1 MIRLKWNTGYC
12 GEIAENE
19 VERAYGNLLQRKGA
33 GNDFLGWLDPETIAP
48 DGLLEE
54 ICRTAE
60 RIRRQSRC
68 VVVAGIG
75 GSYLGARAVIEALSS
90 AFPTEDAVR
99 TVYAGNSLSE
109 DYLAELLA
117 YLDTVDYS
125 VIVISKSGTTTETA
139 VAFRLLQAH
148 CEKKYGRQAVERIVC
163 ITDRAKGALKTL
175 ATQKG
180 YPCFI
185 LPDDVGGRYS
195 VLTPVGLLPVAV
207 AGLDAK
213 ALVKGACDM
222 KQDILSKG
230 LSHDAVRYACH
241 RNSLYRKGFSVEVM
255 AAFEPKLYYFIE
267 WWKQLYGE
275 SEGKD
280 RKGIF
285 PAGVVYTTD
294 LHSMGQFMQDGSRI
308 LMETFL
314 EVKQPQHCCAVPVLP
329 EAENLDQLNYL
340 GGKRLSDI
348 NRQACLGTVL
358 AHEDGGVPSLS
369 VELDSLDAYHIG
381 QFIYFFEFACALSGY
396 ILDVNPFNQPGVEAY
411 KSNMFALLGKKGYEE
426 AARKISERMN
436 QKK

>member
-1 MIRLKWNTGYC
+1 MITLKWNTGYVN
-12 GEIAENE
+12 ELSDKE
-19 VERAYGNLLQRKGA
+19 VECAYMKLLRREGA
-33 GNDFLGWLDPETIAP
+33 GNGFLGWLDPENLAP
-48 DGLLEE
+48 DTLLEE

-60 RIRRQSRC
+60 RIRRQSKC

-90 AFPTEDAVR
+90 AFPAEGSIR

-163 ITDRAKGALKTL
+163 ITDRVKGALKTL

-195 VLTPVGLLPVAV
+195 VLTPVGLLPVSV
-207 AGLDAK
+207 AGLDVK

-222 KQDILSKG
+222 KRDILEKG
-230 LSHDAVRYACH
+230 CTHDAVRYACW
-241 RNSLYRKGFSVEVM
+241 RNSLYRKGVSVEVL
-255 AAFEPKLYYFIE
+255 ASFEPKLHYFTE

-275 SEGKD
+275 SEGKEG
-280 RKGIF
+280 KGIF

-294 LHSMGQFMQDGSRI
+294 LHSMGQFLQEGSRI

-314 EVKQPQHCCAVPVLP
+314 EVKRPQHSCTVPELP
-329 EAENLDQLNYL
+329 EEENLDQLNYL
-340 GGKRLSDI
+340 GGRHLSDI

-369 VELDSLDAYHIG
+369 IEADCLDAYHLG
-381 QFIYFFEFACALSGY
+381 QLIYFFEFACAVSGY
-396 ILDVNPFNQPGVEAY
+396 ILNVNPFNQPGVEAY
-411 KSNMFALLGKKGYEE
+411 KSNMFALLGKKGYGE

-436 QKK
+436 QRK